1 MCPLRRRSSGDNES
15 GNVEEPLDVR
25 IDHPVPVIPVAVLE
39 AIQPRGKPRVVDE
52 DVGCQLSFRYFG
64 DKALH
69 RLTVADVDGEG
80 IYLSVV
86 PLDQLGLQFTEAV
99 DAPGA
104 RMRFA
109 PAAANLSAHAS
120 PMPALA
126 PVISILLPCMRFSI
140 FSVHQAF

>member
-1 MCPLRRRSSGDNES
+1 
-15 GNVEEPLDVR
+15 
-25 IDHPVPVIPVAVLE
+25 
-39 AIQPRGKPRVVDE
+39 
-52 DVGCQLSFRYFG
+52 
-64 DKALH
+64 LH

-104 RMRFA
+104 KDEIRPGGGEPFRTC
-109 PAAANLSAHAS
+109 
-120 PMPALA
+120 LA
-126 PVISILLPCMRFSI
+126 DAGAGPGYQYPLPCMRFSI